1 MKSSLIR
8 FNLCLALVGPAVIFP
23 MALQAR
29 SPRPVTVEIRTEE
42 DPPTP
47 VVVEQT
53 ERPVEVTVTTVA
65 PVAPVAPVPP
75 APPEAD
81 DLPKP
86 AARLKTPRGGGA
98 PVATGD
104 TIRVQVESARHQQDQ
119 AEEQLRVAQSEL
131 DRQNASNWERFT
143 SPFKSRSVTEGKS
156 LVIRHGA
163 TDAKTLAAAEEDLNV
178 MARILRKAASKKVA
192 DEPYQVMGVTISGN
206 DGVKNLEIEGYGA
219 IFLLRAN
226 FALAGAAPKATEEK
240 PKDPTNSTWDEARQE
255 LYGGPR
261 RPASRPAKN
270 KTEFDPKRV
279 DELKDSLLEA
289 LKNASNI
296 RALKEDEFV
305 TVVVSGPEEGSF
317 PFGLHTT
324 RTYNTTAGDGTVTVY
339 SSTGSGGAV
348 ASAGGFGGGSG
359 GGSASAGGFGGRAV
373 AGAGGSGGSGG
384 SSSGGGV
391 GGAGGIGG
399 GGTVDRVES
408 VVTHVDPATGT
419 VTTVGGGGGG
429 GGGFG
434 GGSGGGFGYQLFGA
448 DSDQSHSG
456 GHSATLTIRVKKSDI
471 DAFFK
476 GKLNL
481 DEFRKKA
488 QIAIY

>member
-1 MKSSLIR
+1 MKNSLIHL
-8 FNLCLALVGPAVIFP
+8 NLCLALVGPVVMSPPAV
-23 MALQAR
+23 QAR

-47 VVVEQT
+47 VVVEQAAP
-53 ERPVEVTVTTVA
+53 PVEVIVTTVA

-86 AARLKTPRGGGA
+86 ASRPKTPRGGGA
-98 PVATGD
+98 PVATENE
-104 TIRVQVESARHQQDQ
+104 IRVQVESARHQQDQ
-119 AEEQLRVAQSEL
+119 AEEQLRVAQTEL
-131 DRQNASNWERFT
+131 NKQSASNWERFT
-143 SPFKSRSVTEGKS
+143 SPFKARSVPEGKS
-156 LVIRHGA
+156 LVIRHGV
-163 TDAKTLAAAEEDLNV
+163 TEAKTLAAAEEDLNV
-178 MARILRKAASKKVA
+178 MARILRKAVSKKVA
-192 DEPYQVMGVTISGN
+192 DEPYQVLGVTISGN
-206 DGVKNLEIEGYGA
+206 DGVKNLQIEGYGA

-226 FALAGAAPKATEEK
+226 FALAGAAPKVIEDK
-240 PKDPTNSTWDEARQE
+240 PKDPANSTWDEARQE

-261 RPASRPAKN
+261 RPASRPAKS
-270 KTEFDPKRV
+270 KSEFDPKRV

-324 RTYNTTAGDGTVTVY
+324 RTYNTTAGDGTVTVF

-359 GGSASAGGFGGRAV
+359 GGSTGAGGF
-373 AGAGGSGGSGG
+373 GGSGGSGSG
-384 SSSGGGV
+384 SS
-391 GGAGGIGG
+391 
-399 GGTVDRVES
+399 GTVDRVEN
-408 VVTHVDPATGT
+408 VVTRVDPGTGK
-419 VTTVGGGGGG
+419 VTTVETVGSGGLR
-429 GGGFG
+429 

-448 DSDQSHSG
+448 DSDQSHNG

-488 QIAIY
+488 QMVIY